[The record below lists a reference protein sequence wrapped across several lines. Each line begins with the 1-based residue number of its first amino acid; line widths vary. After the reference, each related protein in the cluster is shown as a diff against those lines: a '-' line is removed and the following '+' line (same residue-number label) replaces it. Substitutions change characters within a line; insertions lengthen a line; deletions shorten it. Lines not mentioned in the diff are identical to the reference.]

1 MNRITKGEGIRFLLD
16 FWQKEYLEEF
26 IREGGS
32 KIKFLTGK
40 EGCGK
45 TYALNMLAKDGEKAG
60 YQVISFSAKDVF
72 LNDFSLIY
80 AEIIRKT
87 DILGCLKDC
96 AKQIAMSIS
105 VNAKDIPDNR
115 TAVDYLTST
124 GEMSVIL
131 RGEMRNF
138 LNDFFL
144 KNTQMDNSFAQVC
157 ALITAS
163 LLGLFPLDDESISLL
178 TGWIYAKKEIKLSSL
193 KPLGVSPARIT
204 KYNARHMLRSLCEL
218 IRLSGRSGIL
228 VLVDDLDIMMKKEG
242 SENVRY
248 TKMKRDDS
256 YESIRQL
263 IDDIDTMHNIM
274 FVFAF
279 DRAMIDN
286 EKYGLK
292 SYQALWMRIQNEIES
307 GRFNCFTDIAD
318 LDRLA
323 RQEYSVD
330 YLMEMSLEFAAEAE
344 EKGMAAEVLSAEQIE
359 EIQRQAR
366 FGTEGLPK
374 LIKEHTLAP
383 KGDVTHA

>member
-1 MNRITKGEGIRFLLD
+1 MNRITQGEGIRFLLD
-16 FWQKEYLEEF
+16 FLKKEYLEEF
-26 IREGGS
+26 IASGGS
-32 KIKFLTGK
+32 KIKFLSGK
-40 EGCGK
+40 EGSGK
-45 TYALNMLAKDGEKAG
+45 THALKLIAEDGIKENYA
-60 YQVISFSAKDVF
+60 VCSFSANDVY

-80 AEIIRKT
+80 AEIIRNI
-87 DILGCLKDC
+87 DILACLKDC
-96 AKQIAMSIS
+96 AKQIALKVS
-105 VNAKDIPDNR
+105 VNAKDIPETR

-144 KNTQMDNSFAQVC
+144 KNPQMDNSFAQVS

-163 LLGLFPLDDESISLL
+163 LLGLFTLDAESIDLL
-178 TGWIYAKKEIKLSSL
+178 CGWMNAKKEIKLSSL

-218 IRLSGRSGIL
+218 VRLSGRKGIL

-242 SENVRY
+242 SGTVKY

-279 DRAMIDN
+279 DRAMIDD

-307 GRFNCFTDIAD
+307 SRFNCFTDIAD

-323 RQEYSVD
+323 RQEYSIN

-344 EKGMAAEVLSAEQIE
+344 EKGIMADVLDEGQIE
-359 EIQRQAR
+359 ELQRQAR
-366 FGTEGLPK
+366 YGTVGLPL
-374 LIKEHTLAP
+374 LIKENTLIKQEDTTYA
-383 KGDVTHA
+383 